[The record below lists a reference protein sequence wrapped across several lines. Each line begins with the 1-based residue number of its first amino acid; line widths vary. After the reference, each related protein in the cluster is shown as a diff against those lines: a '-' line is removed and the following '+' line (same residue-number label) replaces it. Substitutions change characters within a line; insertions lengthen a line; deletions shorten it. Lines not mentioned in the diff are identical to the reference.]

1 MNAGR
6 QKYKKSNSY
15 AQLSTSARAVTA
27 QATYQLIY
35 ERFRYN
41 NYATLSNKFI
51 AQNVWFD

>member
-1 MNAGR
+1 MI
-6 QKYKKSNSY
+6 KSNRY
-15 AQLSTSARAVTA
+15 AQLSTCARAVTA

-41 NYATLSNKFI
+41 NCAALSNEFI